1 MSVRVRFAPSPTGHL
16 HIGGARTA
24 LTNWLFA
31 RQAGGA
37 FLLRIEDT
45 DPERSRRAHEEQILR
60 DLAWLGLDWDEGPD
74 RGGPVG
80 PYRQSERTA
89 RYDEVCERLIAE
101 GKAYRCDATV
111 DELDAL
117 REAQKA
123 RGEDPRYDRRNR
135 DKGLGADVGPHVV
148 RLKLPI
154 DGATAFD
161 DLVKGRIEIANE
173 KLDDFVLRRTDG
185 SYTYNYVVVVD
196 DVDMGITQVVRGDDH
211 VNNTPKQIHLYHA
224 LGAPVPAF
232 GHLPMI
238 LGPDGSRL
246 SKRHGDTALGAYRD
260 MGIPQ
265 QAMLNYLARLGWA
278 HGDQEVFTADEL
290 VRLFALGDVG
300 VSGARWDLDKLH
312 WLSGTWIR
320 ALPLDEL
327 VAQARPFFEAAGLAV
342 AEDRLPFVVA
352 ALQKRAQ
359 TLVDLAAQGRF
370 CFVDDAALELDPA
383 ASEKFLKPGVGAVL
397 GALADALEAA
407 PSWDEPALT
416 AVVDA
421 HLAATGLKLGKVA
434 QPLRVALT
442 GSAVGPG
449 LYEMMLGVGRDGTL
463 RRIRAAAARCP

>member
-1 MSVRVRFAPSPTGHL
+1 
-16 HIGGARTA
+16 
-24 LTNWLFA
+24 
-31 RQAGGA
+31 
-37 FLLRIEDT
+37 
-45 DPERSRRAHEEQILR
+45 
-60 DLAWLGLDWDEGPD
+60 
-74 RGGPVG
+74 
-80 PYRQSERTA
+80 
-89 RYDEVCERLIAE
+89 
-101 GKAYRCDATV
+101 
-111 DELDAL
+111 
-117 REAQKA
+117 
-123 RGEDPRYDRRNR
+123 
-135 DKGLGADVGPHVV
+135 
-148 RLKLPI
+148 
-154 DGATAFD
+154 
-161 DLVKGRIEIANE
+161 
-173 KLDDFVLRRTDG
+173 
-185 SYTYNYVVVVD
+185 
-196 DVDMGITQVVRGDDH
+196 
-211 VNNTPKQIHLYHA
+211 
-224 LGAPVPAF
+224 
-232 GHLPMI
+232 
-238 LGPDGSRL
+238 
-246 SKRHGDTALGAYRD
+246 
-260 MGIPQ
+260 
-265 QAMLNYLARLGWA
+265 
-278 HGDQEVFTADEL
+278 
-290 VRLFALGDVG
+290 